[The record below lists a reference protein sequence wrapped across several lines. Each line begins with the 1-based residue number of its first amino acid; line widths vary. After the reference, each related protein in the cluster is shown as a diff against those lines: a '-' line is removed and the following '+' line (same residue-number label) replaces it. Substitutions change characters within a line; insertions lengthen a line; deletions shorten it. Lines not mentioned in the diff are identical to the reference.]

1 MLLLITLPVT
11 EVNPENTNN
20 TVTDPVVE
28 DEPAERSVH
37 LTITDGTD
45 PVSGASV
52 LIDEDIT
59 RTTGDAGGCNAT
71 LTDGEHT
78 VKVTKEGFVD
88 YTDTITV
95 GSDATT
101 FTITLTEE

>member
-1 MLLLITLPVT
+1 MRLLIILPVT
-11 EVNPENTNN
+11 EVNPEN

-45 PVSGASV
+45 PVTGASV

-78 VKVTKEGFVD
+78 VKVSKEGFVD

-95 GSDATT
+95 SSDATT

>member
-1 MLLLITLPVT
+1 MRLLIILPVT
-11 EVNPENTNN
+11 EVNPENT
-20 TVTDPVVE
+20 VTDPVVE
-28 DEPAERSVH
+28 DELAERSVH

-45 PVSGASV
+45 PVTGASV

-95 GSDATT
+95 SSDATT

>member
-1 MLLLITLPVT
+1 MLKLIILPVT
-11 EVNPENTNN
+11 EVNPENTN
-20 TVTDPVVE
+20 TDPVVE

-78 VKVTKEGFVD
+78 VEVTKDGFVD